1 MYAFVFSAY
10 EEPFSLFCGDAML
23 PSQEGVQQGDPLG
36 PLLFCLTIYPLIQ
49 QLTSEFRLFYL
60 DDRIMGGCLSDI
72 LHDLQ
77 NLEVLASDLGLR
89 LNQDKSELFCS
100 DPATRREI
108 LSTVPGLHVLFHDE
122 VAVLGSPVGVI
133 ESLSGA
139 ILEKVER
146 LHLMGDRLHLMHAH
160 DALLLLRHSFSMPKI
175 LHMLQIGPCFLFP
188 AVEAYDF
195 LLRRV
200 LGDITNVCL
209 EEDGTWTQASLPVG
223 VGGIGIRRAAQLA
236 PSAFLASAAG
246 CFELIAKI
254 LTPQM
259 QGVLNPSRDAA
270 LTAWQHGHDEV
281 PPSSA
286 ASHRQKAWDAP
297 LIQGTYDALM
307 MAAFNPSTRARLLAV
322 ASKEAGAWLTALPI
336 SSLGL
341 RMDDEVVRIAIGLRL
356 GVALCV
362 PHCCQHCGSDVDEMG
377 THGLSCRLSK
387 GRHSRHA
394 AINDTINR
402 SLNAAKIPCLLEPN
416 GLYRSDSK
424 RPDGTTMVPW
434 SGGKVLV
441 WDATF
446 PDTLAPYTSLATR
459 EAGAVAEETERRKKA
474 KHTSLFQSL

>member
-1 MYAFVFSAY
+1 
-10 EEPFSLFCGDAML
+10 
-23 PSQEGVQQGDPLG
+23 
-36 PLLFCLTIYPLIQ
+36 
-49 QLTSEFRLFYL
+49 
-60 DDRIMGGCLSDI
+60 MGGCLSDI

-89 LNQDKSELFCS
+89 LTQDKSELFCS
-100 DPATRREI
+100 DPATREEI
-108 LSTVPGLHVLFHDE
+108 LSMVPGLHVLIRDE
-122 VAVLGSPVGVI
+122 VAVLGSPVGGI

-175 LHMLQIGPCFLFP
+175 LHIFRTAPCFLSP
-188 AVEAYDF
+188 AVEAYHS

-223 VGGIGIRRAAQLA
+223 AGGIGVRRAAQ
-236 PSAFLASAAG
+236 
-246 CFELIAKI
+246 I
-254 LTPQM
+254 LPPQM

-281 PPSSA
+281 PPSGT
-286 ASHRQKAWDAP
+286 ASLCQKAWDPP

-307 MAAFNPSTRARLLAV
+307 MAASNPSTRDRLLAV

-341 RMDDEVVRIAIGLRL
+341 CMDDEVVRIAVGLRL

-377 THGLSCRLSK
+377 THGLSCHFSK

-394 AINDTINR
+394 AINDTIKR

-416 GLYRSDSK
+416 GLY
-424 RPDGTTMVPW
+424 
-434 SGGKVLV
+434 
-441 WDATF
+441 
-446 PDTLAPYTSLATR
+446 
-459 EAGAVAEETERRKKA
+459 
-474 KHTSLFQSL
+474 